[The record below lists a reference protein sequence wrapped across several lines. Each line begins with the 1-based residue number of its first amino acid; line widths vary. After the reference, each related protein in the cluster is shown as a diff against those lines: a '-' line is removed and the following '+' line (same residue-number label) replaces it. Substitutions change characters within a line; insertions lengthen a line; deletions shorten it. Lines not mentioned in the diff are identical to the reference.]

1 MPFDDARGHAIV
13 QGRAQPCAKPARQ
26 NPQIDAGIQNMAS
39 GFSHRQLSHSRSV
52 DVLHPIGCSPT
63 ASHTAHIG
71 RAWRCLLRAC
81 RRSDEVS
88 GHEGK
93 RVPRWCGAQGGPSEA
108 CHAKPASSPGHESS
122 RSEHPPIGCSPTAS
136 HTAHIGRAW
145 RCLLRACRRSYEVRV
160 HERIGYRAGTGRR
173 EDHPKRAMP
182 NMPRHQATRASF
194 LSDAKV

>member
-81 RRSDEVS
+81 RRS
-88 GHEGK
+88 
-93 RVPRWCGAQGGPSEA
+93 
-108 CHAKPASSPGHESS
+108 
-122 RSEHPPIGCSPTAS
+122 
-136 HTAHIGRAW
+136 
-145 RCLLRACRRSYEVRV
+145 YEVRV

-173 EDHPKRAMP
+173 GDHPKRAMP
-182 NMPRHQATRASF
+182 KLHRHQATRAAGVSISPSVALPQHQCSERTACTTTIRLKDHRMNCQRSSSTVLAPMPF
-194 LSDAKV
+194 P